1 MSKDALWK
9 TDKKIT
15 QHYLSLPLDG
25 RVQAM
30 YVWLGGDNELRCKSR
45 TLEKEPKDVSEL
57 PEWNFDAS
65 SCNLAVGF
73 NSDRYL
79 VPVAMYRDPF
89 RRDPNKLVLC
99 EVIDYER
106 NPVRT
111 NYRNEC
117 AKAMEACK
125 DQKPW
130 FGLEQEYTL
139 LDTDKYPF
147 GWPKAHYPPPQ
158 GPAYC
163 GVGAHRVYG
172 RDIVEAH
179 YRCCIYAG
187 LTISGTNAEVMPAQW
202 EFQIGPVE
210 GIAGGDQLT
219 IARFLLDRVCEEY
232 GVIGSL
238 HPKPMPGD
246 WNGAGLH
253 CNFSTEAMRNKE
265 SGMKAIIEGCEA
277 LKKRHFYHIYNYDL
291 DGGKTNSLRLTG
303 KHETA
308 SITDFSYGVADR
320 GASIRIPRPVHDDGY
335 GYLEDRR
342 PASDAD
348 PYRITNCLVRTIC
361 LKEQGD
367 MKREEMNF

>member
-1 MSKDALWK
+1 VLTDTYTPGGAPLPTNTRASALE
-9 TDKKIT
+9 I
-15 QHYLSLPLDG
+15 
-25 RVQAM
+25 
-30 YVWLGGDNELRCKSR
+30 
-45 TLEKEPKDVSEL
+45 
-57 PEWNFDAS
+57 F
-65 SCNLAVGF
+65 
-73 NSDRYL
+73 
-79 VPVAMYRDPF
+79 
-89 RRDPNKLVLC
+89 
-99 EVIDYER
+99 
-106 NPVRT
+106 
-111 NYRNEC
+111 
-117 AKAMEACK
+117 EARPGES
-125 DQKPW
+125 PW

-265 SGMKAIIEGCEA
+265 GGMKAIIEGCEA
-277 LKKRHFYHIYNYDL
+277 LKKRHFLHIYNYDL